1 MFSIQTIDIA
11 HPPLPPAEAEAML
24 DSTLRS
30 ISLSPDRRVLKII
43 HGYGSSGKGGS
54 LKTVV
59 RNWAYTHR
67 DRILEILDGENFSPF
82 NPVVQ
87 RLIASYNLTMSDI
100 GQANE
105 GVTILW
111 FE

>member
-1 MFSIQTIDIA
+1 MLSIQTIDIA
-11 HPPLPPAEAEAML
+11 HPPLLPAEAEAML
-24 DSTLRS
+24 DGALRS
-30 ISLSPDRRVLKII
+30 ISLSPDRCVLKII
-43 HGYGSSGKGGS
+43 HGYGSSGKGGT

-67 DRILEILDGENFSPF
+67 DRIREVLDGENFSPF

-87 RLIASYNLTMSDI
+87 NLIASYNLTLSDI
-100 GQANE
+100 GPVNE
-105 GVTILW
+105 GITILW